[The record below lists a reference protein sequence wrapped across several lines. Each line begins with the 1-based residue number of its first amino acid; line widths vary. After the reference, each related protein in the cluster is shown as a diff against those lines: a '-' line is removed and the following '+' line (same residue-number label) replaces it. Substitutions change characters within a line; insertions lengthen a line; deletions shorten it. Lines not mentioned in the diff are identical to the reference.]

1 MSDNENLDI
10 QREKLKLDK
19 QCLQFEMGA
28 RESANKIDSER
39 ILLERSKER
48 TSKLQLILPLLISAF
63 AIGLSLW
70 TATLQY
76 RLQYVVA
83 VSSYNTTRL
92 ELLKR
97 LSERAP
103 DNAEV
108 KKIYAEV
115 FPNDSKALEKEQKT
129 LAAVDK

>member
-10 QREKLKLDK
+10 QREKLELDK
-19 QCLQFEMGA
+19 QRLQFEMGA